1 MKKAGIVLMVIEVL
15 VIVFGFITGKSVF
28 LEFATSDRAGAALI
42 AEALGYLLPGIIG
55 LILYRKGKKKEAAAA
70 EASAP
75 AYTAPHAT
83 AAASGFCPKCGA
95 RVEADDAFCTNC
107 GAKLK

>member
-15 VIVFGFITGKSVF
+15 VIVFGFINGKSPLIDLV
-28 LEFATSDRAGAALI
+28 TSDRAGAALI
-42 AEALGYLLPGIIG
+42 FEALGYLLPGIIG
-55 LILYRKGKKKEAAAA
+55 LILYRKGKKKEAAA

-95 RVEADDAFCTNC
+95 KVEPGDAFCTNC

>member
-42 AEALGYLLPGIIG
+42 AEALGYLSPGIIG
-55 LILYRKGKKKEAAAA
+55 LILYRKGKKKEAAA

-75 AYTAPHAT
+75 AYTAPRAP

-107 GAKLK
+107 GAKL